1 MLGTPLF
8 YRDCALSSVELD
20 FAVYLKASKQANK
33 QTNTGRQLFKN
44 DWEIVQNCL
53 QPKLVPVV
61 LANCAIAT

>member
-1 MLGTPLF
+1 MN
-8 YRDCALSSVELD
+8 
-20 FAVYLKASKQANK
+20 KADKAK
-33 QTNTGRQLFKN
+33 KKKKEEEEANTGRQLFKN